1 MTNAPEGENME
12 GGPSVP
18 SQDIVEEAKALK
30 ELVERMAMAL
40 VDNPDQVT
48 VETAEE
54 DNAMVLRLRVAPSDV
69 GRVIGKQGRTAKAM
83 RTVLHAI
90 AARSKRRAVL
100 EILE

>member
-1 MTNAPEGENME
+1 ME

-18 SQDIVEEAKALK
+18 NQSPEEQATALK
-30 ELVERMAMAL
+30 ELVERMARAL
-40 VDNPDQVT
+40 VDSPEQVT

-54 DNAMVLRLRVAPSDV
+54 DNALVLRLRVASSDV

>member
-1 MTNAPEGENME
+1 ME
-12 GGPSVP
+12 DGPSVP
-18 SQDIVEEAKALK
+18 NQVPVQEAGALK
-30 ELVERMAMAL
+30 ELVEQMARAL
-40 VDNPDQVT
+40 VDSPGQVT
-48 VETAEE
+48 VEAVEE
-54 DNAMVLRLRVAPSDV
+54 DKALILRLRVASSDV

>member
-1 MTNAPEGENME
+1 ME
-12 GGPSVP
+12 DGPSVP
-18 SQDIVEEAKALK
+18 NQSSVEEAQALK
-30 ELVERMAMAL
+30 ELVERMARAL
-40 VDNPDQVT
+40 VDSPDQVT
-48 VETAEE
+48 VEAAEE
-54 DNAMVLRLRVAPSDV
+54 DNALVLRLRVASSDV

>member
-1 MTNAPEGENME
+1 ME
-12 GGPSVP
+12 ADPSIP
-18 SQDIVEEAKALK
+18 SQDTMGDATALK

-40 VDNPDQVT
+40 VDSPDQVT
-48 VETAEE
+48 VDATEE
-54 DNAMVLRLRVAPSDV
+54 DTAMVLRLRVASSDV

-90 AARSKRRAVL
+90 AARSKRRTVL

>member
-1 MTNAPEGENME
+1 ME

-18 SQDIVEEAKALK
+18 NQDIMEQAKALK

-40 VDNPDQVT
+40 VDSPDQVT
-48 VETAEE
+48 VEAAEE
-54 DNAMVLRLRVAPSDV
+54 DNAMILRLRVASSDV

>member
-1 MTNAPEGENME
+1 ME

-18 SQDIVEEAKALK
+18 NQDIMEQATALK
-30 ELVERMAMAL
+30 ELVERMAKAL
-40 VDNPDQVT
+40 VDSPDQVT
-48 VETAEE
+48 VEAAEE
-54 DNAMVLRLRVAPSDV
+54 DNAMVLRLRVASSDV

>member
-1 MTNAPEGENME
+1 ME

-18 SQDIVEEAKALK
+18 NQSPLEEAQALK
-30 ELVERMAMAL
+30 ELVERMARAL
-40 VDNPDQVT
+40 VDSPDQVT
-48 VETAEE
+48 VEATEE
-54 DNAMVLRLRVAPSDV
+54 DNAMVLRLRVASSDV

>member
-1 MTNAPEGENME
+1 ME
-12 GGPSVP
+12 DGPSVP
-18 SQDIVEEAKALK
+18 SQDTIEEAKALK

-40 VDNPDQVT
+40 VDSPDQVT
-48 VETAEE
+48 VGAAEE

-90 AARSKRRAVL
+90 AARSKHRAVL

>member
-1 MTNAPEGENME
+1 ME

-18 SQDIVEEAKALK
+18 DQEPMDEARALK
-30 ELVERMAMAL
+30 GLVEQMARAL
-40 VDNPDQVT
+40 VDSPDQVT
-48 VETAEE
+48 VDAAEE
-54 DNAMVLRLRVAPSDV
+54 DKALVLRLRVASSDV

>member
-1 MTNAPEGENME
+1 ME
-12 GGPSVP
+12 DGPSVP
-18 SQDIVEEAKALK
+18 NQSPEEQANALK
-30 ELVERMAMAL
+30 ELVERMAKAL
-40 VDNPDQVT
+40 VDSPEQVT

-54 DNAMVLRLRVAPSDV
+54 DNAMVLRLRVASSDV

-90 AARSKRRAVL
+90 AARSKHRAVL

>member
-1 MTNAPEGENME
+1 ME

-18 SQDIVEEAKALK
+18 NQSPVEQANALK

-40 VDNPDQVT
+40 VDSPEQVT

-54 DNAMVLRLRVAPSDV
+54 DNAMILRLRVASSDV

-90 AARSKRRAVL
+90 AAKSKRRAVL

>member
-1 MTNAPEGENME
+1 ME
-12 GGPSVP
+12 DGPSVP
-18 SQDIVEEAKALK
+18 NQSPVEEAQALK
-30 ELVERMAMAL
+30 ELVERMARAL
-40 VDNPDQVT
+40 VDSPDQVT
-48 VETAEE
+48 VEAAEA
-54 DNAMVLRLRVAPSDV
+54 DNAMVLRLRVASSDV

>member
-1 MTNAPEGENME
+1 ME

-18 SQDIVEEAKALK
+18 SQDTMEEARALK

-40 VDNPDQVT
+40 VDSPDQVT
-48 VETAEE
+48 VDATEE
-54 DNAMVLRLRVAPSDV
+54 DKAFVLRLRVAPPDV

>member
-1 MTNAPEGENME
+1 VDETTGLKRL
-12 GGPSVP
+12 
-18 SQDIVEEAKALK
+18 VEE
-30 ELVERMAMAL
+30 MARAL
-40 VDNPDQVT
+40 VDNPDEVT
-48 VETAEE
+48 VEATEE
-54 DNAMVLRLRVAPSDV
+54 EKACLIRLRVASADI

>member
-1 MTNAPEGENME
+1 ME
-12 GGPSVP
+12 GGPSLAHRDPV
-18 SQDIVEEAKALK
+18 DEATVLK
-30 ELVERMAMAL
+30 QLVEQMARAL
-40 VDNPDQVT
+40 VDNPDEVT
-48 VETAEE
+48 VEAAGEE
-54 DNAMVLRLRVAPSDV
+54 KACVIRLRVGSADV

>member
-1 MTNAPEGENME
+1 ME

-18 SQDIVEEAKALK
+18 NQSPEEQANALK
-30 ELVERMAMAL
+30 ELVERMAKAL
-40 VDNPDQVT
+40 VDSPEQVT

-54 DNAMVLRLRVAPSDV
+54 DNAMVLRLRVASSDV

>member
-1 MTNAPEGENME
+1 ME

-18 SQDIVEEAKALK
+18 NQSLEEQANALK
-30 ELVERMAMAL
+30 ELVERMATAL
-40 VDNPDQVT
+40 VDSPEQVT

-54 DNAMVLRLRVAPSDV
+54 ENAIVLRLRVASSDV

>member
-1 MTNAPEGENME
+1 ME
-12 GGPSVP
+12 DGPSVP
-18 SQDIVEEAKALK
+18 NQSSVEEAQALK
-30 ELVERMAMAL
+30 ELVERIARAL
-40 VDNPDQVT
+40 VDSPDQVT
-48 VETAEE
+48 VEAAEE
-54 DNAMVLRLRVAPSDV
+54 DNALVLRLRVASSDV

>member
-1 MTNAPEGENME
+1 ME

-18 SQDIVEEAKALK
+18 NQSPIEEAPALK
-30 ELVERMAMAL
+30 ELVERMARAL
-40 VDNPDQVT
+40 VDSPDQVT
-48 VETAEE
+48 VEATEE
-54 DNAMVLRLRVAPSDV
+54 DNAMVLRLRVASSDV

>member
-1 MTNAPEGENME
+1 ME

-18 SQDIVEEAKALK
+18 NQSPVEQTNALK
-30 ELVERMAMAL
+30 ELVEQMAMAL
-40 VDNPDQVT
+40 VDSPDQVT
-48 VETAEE
+48 VEAAEE
-54 DNAMVLRLRVAPSDV
+54 ENAMVLRLRVASSDV

>member
-1 MTNAPEGENME
+1 ME
-12 GGPSVP
+12 GGPPVP
-18 SQDIVEEAKALK
+18 DQEPMDEARALK
-30 ELVERMAMAL
+30 ELVEQMARAL
-40 VDNPDQVT
+40 VDSPDQVT
-48 VETAEE
+48 VDAAEE
-54 DNAMVLRLRVAPSDV
+54 DKALVLRLRVAPSDV

>member
-1 MTNAPEGENME
+1 ME

-18 SQDIVEEAKALK
+18 NQSPEEQANALK
-30 ELVERMAMAL
+30 ELVERMARAL
-40 VDNPDQVT
+40 VDSPEQVT
-48 VETAEE
+48 VESAEE
-54 DNAMVLRLRVAPSDV
+54 DNAMVLRLRVASSDV

>member
-1 MTNAPEGENME
+1 ME
-12 GGPSVP
+12 DGPSVP
-18 SQDIVEEAKALK
+18 NQASLEEAKALK

-40 VDNPDQVT
+40 VDSPDHVT

-54 DNAMVLRLRVAPSDV
+54 DKALVLRLRVAASDV

-83 RTVLHAI
+83 RTVIHAI

>member
-1 MTNAPEGENME
+1 VDETL
-12 GGPSVP
+12 
-18 SQDIVEEAKALK
+18 ALK
-30 ELVERMAMAL
+30 ELVEQMARAL
-40 VDNPDQVT
+40 VDSPGQVT
-48 VETAEE
+48 VDAAEE
-54 DNAMVLRLRVAPSDV
+54 DKALVLRLRVASSDV

>member
-1 MTNAPEGENME
+1 ME
-12 GGPSVP
+12 GGPSLP
-18 SQDIVEEAKALK
+18 NRDPVEDARALK
-30 ELVERMAMAL
+30 DLVEQMARAL

-48 VETAEE
+48 VESAEE
-54 DNAMVLRLRVAPSDV
+54 DVALVLRLRVAPSDV

-83 RTVLHAI
+83 RTVIHAI

>member
-1 MTNAPEGENME
+1 ME

-18 SQDIVEEAKALK
+18 SQDPVDETCALK
-30 ELVERMAMAL
+30 ELVEQMARAL
-40 VDNPDQVT
+40 VDSPDQVT
-48 VETAEE
+48 VDAAEE
-54 DNAMVLRLRVAPSDV
+54 DKALVLRLRVASSDV

-90 AARSKRRAVL
+90 AAKSKRRAVL

>member
-1 MTNAPEGENME
+1 ME
-12 GGPSVP
+12 DGPSVP
-18 SQDIVEEAKALK
+18 NQVPVEEAGALK
-30 ELVERMAMAL
+30 ELVERMARAL
-40 VDNPDQVT
+40 VDSPDQVT
-48 VETAEE
+48 VEAVEE
-54 DNAMVLRLRVAPSDV
+54 DKALILRLRVASSDV